1 MGWYTMATIKHAFR
15 LSMVFCGGRLF
26 GFLRVEIVK
35 NYTCI
40 LIFDILWVDM
50 WNQALRRVVR
60 AEEREQEDRR
70 RQQLAQAASAASS
83 ASIGAGGSVHGAV
96 EASQSVHTDGQME
109 TGGRMVATSDERS
122 ALEPLKDVEMDGN
135 NKEEDDQLQSHLL
148 SRPTSSWS
156 CLEDTQQANCLAL
169 NASHT
174 LMAVGERDGRVTIW
188 DNTTIRVITRE
199 LDPTLIALPTVESI
213 SDADLKMNGQED
225 ETVVLSKSVSGAAKT
240 HISLG
245 KDNEGAVVKKDDTSV
260 EDDGEDRTDD
270 GVSVEEDVATE
281 EEEKADTE
289 EDNAHESETTLI
301 KDKGDTIGGG
311 AVLTLA
317 DLRVVRTAL
326 KVVSQCC
333 WSCDSR
339 WLFAGCEEKS
349 TRRARLCVW
358 NVEAATLVSAFEFDG
373 TITSLSAHPLDPKM
387 VVVSYWNSR
396 PVLLNIVS
404 GERTVLESVPLE
416 NAEVTQPT
424 PQSNSRHPVLASCAR
439 YGHSGKRIYCA
450 TSKSTLAVL
459 DAVTLQC
466 LDSFKLNV
474 IIQFVDVCVNL
485 RETAVLLTSS
495 KGIHEFVMNSA
506 VEPATSKDVQD
517 VKSVTATEEHPLGLR
532 EVALHSTGAVRA
544 PWAVC
549 CFSGGEEFVVGT
561 PVVRH
566 RHVGENGL
574 FTWHRASALGKTTG
588 QHNVGVKDGVLALAW
603 DRLRQSVL
611 AVSTSGALHVLE
623 EKFTTTWPGAMYPVG
638 FRLITDN
645 ELHLDVL
652 DRDVEE
658 RKIEKEKLT
667 EAAKHTPV
675 DVFTVKSVRSEFQDE
690 CEFAGAFLP
699 ERSFDKLCYIPA
711 IPIAHYHRRH
721 LHQLHEGAYNEDR
734 HFGLGQ
740 SVFEPLKDAMD
751 KQKKGNARKPS
762 SGSTNKNLKRRRK

>member
-1 MGWYTMATIKHAFR
+1 M
-15 LSMVFCGGRLF
+15 
-26 GFLRVEIVK
+26 VK
-35 NYTCI
+35 NTLGDVI
-40 LIFDILWVDM
+40 LVRNKLTRFGRVGIFKISIRIDDLDAMKMLNESFLTM
-50 WNQALRRVVR
+50 WNQVLRRIVH
-60 AEEREQEDRR
+60 AEERQQEDRR
-70 RQQLAQAASAASS
+70 RQQLAHAASAASS
-83 ASIGAGGSVHGAV
+83 ASTSAGLSSHLLV
-96 EASQSVHTDGQME
+96 EASQSVLEDE
-109 TGGRMVATSDERS
+109 KSLTGGRIVASSDKNKV
-122 ALEPLKDVEMDGN
+122 LEPTKTVEEEGDD
-135 NKEEDDQLQSHLL
+135 KEGADYLQKHLL

-169 NASHT
+169 NTSYT

-213 SDADLKMNGQED
+213 KDADKLNGQEKA
-225 ETVVLSKSVSGAAKT
+225 TVKTKSGAKKKNET
-240 HISLG
+240 SLG
-245 KDNEGAVVKKDDTSV
+245 NDERVVKKDDTSV
-260 EDDGEDRTDD
+260 EDEGEERTDD
-270 GVSVEEDVATE
+270 VVSVEEDVATE
-281 EEEKADTE
+281 EEEKVDAD
-289 EDNAHESETTLI
+289 EDKTLETTI
-301 KDKGDTIGGG
+301 EDEGDTVEGG

-358 NVEAATLVSAFEFDG
+358 NVEAATLVSAFKFDG

-387 VVVSYWNSR
+387 VLVSYWNSR

-416 NAEVTQPT
+416 NAEITQST

-474 IIQFVDVCVNL
+474 TIQFVDVCVNL

-495 KGIHEFVMNSA
+495 KGIHEFVMNPA
-506 VEPATSKDVQD
+506 VEPATPKDIQD
-517 VKSVTATEEHPLGLR
+517 IKSVMAAEEHPLGLR

-574 FTWHRASALGKTTG
+574 FTWHRASTLGKTTG
-588 QHNVGVKDGVLALAW
+588 QHNVGVKDGVLTLTW
-603 DRLRQSVL
+603 DRLRQSVI

-623 EKFTTTWPGAMYPVG
+623 EKFTTTWPGAMYPAG

-675 DVFTVKSVRSEFQDE
+675 DVFTVMNLRSEFQGE
-690 CEFAGAFLP
+690 CDFAGAFLS
-699 ERSFDKLCYIPA
+699 ESSFDKLCYIPA

-721 LHQLHEGAYNEDR
+721 LHQHHEGAFNEDR

-751 KQKKGNARKPS
+751 KQKKGNARKLS
-762 SGSTNKNLKRRRK
+762 SGGTNRNLKRRRK